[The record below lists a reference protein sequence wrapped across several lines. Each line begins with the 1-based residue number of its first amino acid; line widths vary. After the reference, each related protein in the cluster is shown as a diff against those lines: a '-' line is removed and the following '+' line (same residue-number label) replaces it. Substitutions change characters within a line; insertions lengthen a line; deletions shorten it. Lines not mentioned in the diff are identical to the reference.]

1 MKKASPEQPKK
12 KSHKGKKLLKLAVLA
27 AAAYG
32 AKKLYDAKKKKSG
45 SNA

>member
-1 MKKASPEQPKK
+1 MAKKPKDEKK

-32 AKKLYDAKKKKSG
+32 AKKLYDTRKKGKS
-45 SNA
+45 A